1 MVLCL
6 GPPIVTTTGNMS
18 GVEDG
23 EWLSDSLCV
32 TTTSK
37 MIKMED
43 SGYISDA
50 LLCDRYQQ
58 DGQDG
63 GEWIDF

>member
-6 GPPIVTTTGNMS
+6 GPPIVTTTGNTR

-58 DGQDG
+58 DDQDG
-63 GEWIDF
+63 AEWIDF